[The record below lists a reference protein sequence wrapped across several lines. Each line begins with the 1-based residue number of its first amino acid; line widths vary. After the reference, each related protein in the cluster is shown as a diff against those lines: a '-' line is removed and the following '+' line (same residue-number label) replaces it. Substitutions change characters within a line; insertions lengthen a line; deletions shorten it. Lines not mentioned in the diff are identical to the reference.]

1 MHFPSENRNLIS
13 LCLFFVCFVCFLFF
27 VFLLWLSFWFGR
39 DWSIPLPSIA
49 LEFVF
54 NDNRNLI
61 SQFSVIALLIH
72 NGKVSIVS
80 WNYFGGEPWW
90 PVTSSV
96 FFCLCVC
103 VSNFLFQFLI
113 KRRAAWFP
121 WNCGCVCVLCV
132 QSTYLWNERP
142 WNSAGGHRGH
152 PWRRRWRRW
161 VWQSVVMTVVHG

>member
-13 LCLFFVCFVCFLFF
+13 LCLFFVCFFFFAMAIILVWKRLVDPFTKYSLRICLQWRSKSFPILGDSSAYTQWKGLNCFVELFRSGTLMASNEFSFFF
-27 VFLLWLSFWFGR
+27 V
-39 DWSIPLPSIA
+39 
-49 LEFVF
+49 
-54 NDNRNLI
+54 
-61 SQFSVIALLIH
+61 
-72 NGKVSIVS
+72 
-80 WNYFGGEPWW
+80 
-90 PVTSSV
+90 
-96 FFCLCVC
+96 CVC
-103 VSNFLFQFLI
+103 VFRIFCFFLI